1 MSDCNCN
8 SQNNGA
14 QGGNQGGSHVP
25 NYALTGFQ
33 AAPQNNVQAMPRVNL
48 EGAEALRLSV
58 CVGGSYNQSTNQI
71 CFTIPIYGNLCFT
84 SPIHIPVSAQIK
96 VCAETCGSFIPT
108 GLKATV
114 YLNGSSTPSFSVTV
128 FGIC

>member
-14 QGGNQGGSHVP
+14 QGDNQAGAHVP

-33 AAPQNNVQAMPRVNL
+33 AAPQNNSQPMPRLNV
-48 EGAEALRLSV
+48 EGVEALRLSV
-58 CVGGSYNQSTNQI
+58 CVGGSYDQGTNKI

-84 SPIHIPVSAQIK
+84 SPIHIPISAQIK
-96 VCAETCGSFIPT
+96 VCAETCGRMIPT

-128 FGIC
+128 LGFC

>member
-8 SQNNGA
+8 SQNNG
-14 QGGNQGGSHVP
+14 NQGGGHVP
-25 NYALTGFQ
+25 NYGVTGFA
-33 AAPQNNVQAMPRVNL
+33 AAPQNVAPAAPSVNL
-48 EGAEALRLSV
+48 EGVHALKLSV

-108 GLKATV
+108 GLRATV
-114 YLNGSSTPSFSVTV
+114 YLNGSSQPSFTVTV

>member
-8 SQNNGA
+8 SQNNGT
-14 QGGNQGGSHVP
+14 QDGSHVP
-25 NYALTGFQ
+25 NFALTGFA
-33 AAPQNNVQAMPRVNL
+33 AAPQSAAPAAPSVNM
-48 EGAEALRLSV
+48 EGVHALKLSV

-96 VCAETCGSFIPT
+96 VCAQTCGSFIPT
-108 GLKATV
+108 GLRASV
-114 YLNGSSTPSFSVTV
+114 YLNGSSQPAFSVTV
-128 FGIC
+128 FGAC